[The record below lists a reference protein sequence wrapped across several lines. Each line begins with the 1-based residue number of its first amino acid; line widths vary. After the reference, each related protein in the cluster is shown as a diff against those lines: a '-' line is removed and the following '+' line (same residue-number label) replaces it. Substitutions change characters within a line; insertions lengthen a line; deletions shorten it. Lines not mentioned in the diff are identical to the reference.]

1 MQISNLL
8 FELIQSSVGMRTSLS
23 FNPTDEEWM
32 DLFLLAK
39 KQALIGIIYQGIE
52 NLEDKNQLPNR
63 NIRMSW
69 FMTAEKIKKRNHF
82 LDQKCIELQS
92 MLSGAGFRSSILKGQ
107 GLAKH
112 YNDGLQSL
120 RSPGDIDI
128 YVDCGREKALAY
140 AKSLGQSDINWDYKH
155 LHLRIWENTSIEL
168 HYRVEIVLN
177 PFKNIRLQRWFD
189 ENKDMLFDEDGKM
202 VAPSITMNLFYIL
215 LHMYCH
221 FFGSGIGM
229 KQLIDYL
236 FVVRSANGHFGC
248 FHHGETINDVLR
260 KFGMSRFAG
269 GIMWLLSEVAGLER
283 SYMYCSPYEK
293 EGRYI
298 LNEMLLSGN
307 LGKYDQRVKQFNH
320 MGKVGDALYIFKH
333 NAHLF
338 RMYPQDALMSP
349 LWYVWHKAWMIKNK

>member
-8 FELIQSSVGMRTSLS
+8 FELIQSSVGKRTSLS

-39 KQALIGIIYQGIE
+39 KQALIGIIYHGIE

-92 MLSGAGFRSSILKGQ
+92 MLSEAGFRSSILKGQ
-107 GLAKH
+107 GLAK
-112 YNDGLQSL
+112 YYIDELQSL
-120 RSPGDIDI
+120 RSPGDIDV

-140 AKSLGQSDINWDYKH
+140 AKSLGKCDIDWDYKH

-189 ENKDMLFDEDGKM
+189 KNKELMFDEDGKM

-236 FVVRSANGHFGC
+236 FVIRSANGHFGC
-248 FHHGETINDVLR
+248 E
-260 KFGMSRFAG
+260 
-269 GIMWLLSEVAGLER
+269 E
-283 SYMYCSPYEK
+283 

-338 RMYPQDALMSP
+338 KMYPQDALMSP